1 MRIIS
6 LKEGRM
12 ESTTSGTK
20 RLISALVFVVLGVAI
35 VGTVGFTLHSLSAD
49 PQKPLHATKS
59 SETIVVAG
67 KTYPKATAVLAVYPD
82 KATAAQYGY
91 TANQH
96 DYVQYG
102 PSTHLILPAHT
113 YVTMTIHAYDSGE
126 HLNNPYFGKVVG
138 TVGGTINIDG
148 ADVTN
153 VPSDN
158 VEHTFTLH
166 GIPSTSQDPLFVNV
180 PLPQVKTDDSGNF
193 IPTNDPGTK
202 NKGHTVTFSFITGGA
217 GDYVWNCEYP
227 CGDGSYAKF
236 GAAMSA
242 YGYMSGK
249 VTVA

>member
-1 MRIIS
+1 
-6 LKEGRM
+6 M
-12 ESTTSGTK
+12 ETTTSTTSSSK

-35 VGTVGFTLHSLSAD
+35 VGVVGFTLHTLSAD
-49 PQKPLHATKS
+49 PQKPLYATKS
-59 SETIVVAG
+59 SETIVIDG
-67 KTYPKATAVLAVYPD
+67 KSYPKASAVLGVYAD
-82 KATAAQYGY
+82 SAQAKEYGNY
-91 TANQH
+91 TANNH

-102 PSTHLILPAHT
+102 PSSHLVLPAHT
-113 YVTMTIHAYDSGE
+113 YVTITIHAYDGGE
-126 HLNNPYFGKVVG
+126 ELNNPYFGKVVG

-148 ADVTN
+148 VDVN
-153 VPSDN
+153 SVASDN
-158 VEHTFTLH
+158 VQHTFTLH

-180 PLPQVKTDDSGNF
+180 PLPQVKVDDKDNF
-193 IPTNDPGTK
+193 LPTNDPGTN